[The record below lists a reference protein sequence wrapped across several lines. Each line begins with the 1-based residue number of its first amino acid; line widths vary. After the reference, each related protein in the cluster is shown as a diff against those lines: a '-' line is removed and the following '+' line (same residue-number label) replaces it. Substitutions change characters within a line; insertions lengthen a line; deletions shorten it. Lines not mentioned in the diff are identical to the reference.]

1 MNLKPESNA
10 LKRPTEKS
18 HENFQVVPAWV
29 RRPWA
34 RGGGHGHRALVSG
47 APCRLGAGGH
57 VCLRG
62 RPLSTHGQCSD
73 GQEWTPAPGAP
84 WRLWGN
90 SDRSRGRRSR
100 AQAHGPPGRRGQ
112 AHPPMSPCP
121 VGPQGVQT
129 RLCVRAPAL
138 SPAPA
143 AICPFPRPPAPRL
156 PGPTWRRTAS
166 GPPEAESRRR
176 RVAETRPL
184 GLRPRRCVLFFSRLI
199 GGYS

>member
-90 SDRSRGRRSR
+90 SDRSRGRRGR

-112 AHPPMSPCP
+112 AHPPMSR
-121 VGPQGVQT
+121 VSSGAT
-129 RLCVRAPAL
+129 RRPDPAL
-138 SPAPA
+138 
-143 AICPFPRPPAPRL
+143 CPRPRSLAGAPRHL
-156 PGPTWRRTAS
+156 PVSQAS
-166 GPPEAESRRR
+166 CAPPPRPD
-176 RVAETRPL
+176 VETHSVRSAR
-184 GLRPRRCVLFFSRLI
+184 G
-199 GGYS
+199 